1 MAETTNQ
8 GKHMQLFNAQVSW
21 QRDGQAFTDNR
32 YSRAHHWLFD
42 GGLQVPASSS
52 PLSVPLPMS
61 DASALDPEEAL
72 VAALSSCHMLFFL
85 SIAATRGFVVDSY
98 RDDAVGSMDKNADGK
113 KAMTLI
119 TLRPAIV
126 FEGERQPSRAEIDAI
141 HHDAHQQCYI
151 ANSIKADVVIEG
163 VS

>member
-1 MAETTNQ
+1 
-8 GKHMQLFNAQVSW
+8 MQQFTAQVSW
-21 QRDGQAFTDNR
+21 QRGAQAFSDNR
-32 YSRAHHWLFD
+32 YSRAHQWSFD

-61 DASALDPEEAL
+61 DAAALDPEEAL

-85 SIAATRGFVVDSY
+85 SIAAQRGFVVDAY
-98 RDDAVGSMDKNADGK
+98 RDNALGTMDKNADGK

-119 TLRPAIV
+119 ALRPAIA
-126 FEGERQPSRAEIDAI
+126 FGGERQPSPAEIAAI
-141 HHDAHQQCYI
+141 HHAAHEQCYI

-163 VS
+163 GT